1 MTVRWGPHRFDL
13 DLLFESRCE
22 PPPGVASSSLQSGVH
37 RGIGVGRLDGRAGAV
52 AEWTLSDMGEPGRD
66 RDTLAIKVRDGSTGE
81 VVLEAS
87 GVLSRGNLKMH
98 RR

>member
-1 MTVRWGPHRFDL
+1 
-13 DLLFESRCE
+13 
-22 PPPGVASSSLQSGVH
+22 
-37 RGIGVGRLDGRAGAV
+37 
-52 AEWTLSDMGEPGRD
+52 MGEPGRD